1 VREARQRARA
11 AKEDG
16 TVSEPILAFDD
27 FRAEM
32 AVAFTVPASRLTPET
47 DFLHNLGFD
56 SLRMLE
62 LGMFFERLGVDM
74 PLELAWDIRT
84 VGNAYDYYVRELTAG
99 AAQGSGTDARD
110 RS

>member
-1 VREARQRARA
+1 M
-11 AKEDG
+11 
-16 TVSEPILAFDD
+16 TEPILAYDD

-47 DFLHNLGFD
+47 DFLHDLGFD

-62 LGMFFERLGVDM
+62 LGMFFERLGVEM

-84 VGNAYDYYVRELTAG
+84 VGNAYDYYVRELTAAAG
-99 AAQGSGTDARD
+99 AAQGASQGLAQGSGTDASD